1 MIHKSLANILY
12 YCAIAFLL
20 YLPSKTPSI
29 NIILYHLLYFIK
41 SRLINVQFIFD
52 SLQREVQASKP
63 GLYVLPIL
71 DFVHLSSPIL
81 PHLSLKPSNELQNLQ
96 PLYCL
101 CISADAVSSH
111 LDVSPYLPN
120 SFSLQPNYFDSSSFS
135 FQSIFFMFNLF
146 QSWLL
151 PQLTPHCTRSWSNL
165 YFKRD
170 INLRRITLLT
180 SILFPCMV

>member
-1 MIHKSLANILY
+1 MFNSSLTLSREKSKLPNLACMFFLYWIL
-12 YCAIAFLL
+12 FTFPV
-20 YLPSKTPSI
+20 PSCPTI
-29 NIILYHLLYFIK
+29 Y
-41 SRLINVQFIFD
+41 
-52 SLQREVQASKP
+52 
-63 GLYVLPIL
+63 
-71 DFVHLSSPIL
+71 
-81 PHLSLKPSNELQNLQ
+81 LSLKPSNELQNLQ

-111 LDVSPYLPN
+111 LDLSPYLPN

-170 INLRRITLLT
+170 INLKRITLLT